1 MQKNYGSV
9 KVNECN
15 HLLGTSLKL
24 DIAVDCAKRSI
35 CSYISAIKYMF
46 GKESVPIYKEEILTV
61 KSAEAVITTAF
72 PEFRGARVE
81 LLDEGWD
88 FKVFEVDGR
97 WLFRFPKREASVAKL
112 NTECKLLPGLGE
124 WVSLPVPNYEYFC
137 ESPESSSRPFAGYRK
152 LPGIAGDTSK
162 MVDRN
167 GVARQLGV
175 FLARLHT
182 YPVDKAREAGVQE
195 KRDLVAHLRDRSRE
209 QLRKLDGLNVDPGL
223 LRRYL
228 ENDTPVSFE
237 GAASLVHNDLW
248 AEHILVDS
256 RSDRVSGIIDWSD
269 IVIGDPA
276 IDFACLYAWYG
287 ESWLENVLVHYTG
300 KLDAEVISRSRYLA
314 ACLAIHNITLG
325 RDMGRI
331 QWVEAGYAALQ
342 LVLAN

>member
-1 MQKNYGSV
+1 M

-15 HLLGTSLKL
+15 HLPGTSLEL
-24 DIAVDCAKRSI
+24 DIEVDCAKRSI
-35 CSYISAIKYMF
+35 CSYISAVKYMF
-46 GKESVPIYKEEILTV
+46 GKESVPIYREEILTA
-61 KSAEAVITTAF
+61 KSAKAVITTAF

-88 FKVFEVDGR
+88 FRIFEVDGR

-112 NTECKLLPGLGE
+112 NTEYKLLSGLGE
-124 WVSLPVPNYEYFC
+124 WVSLPIPNYEYFC
-137 ESPESSSRPFAGYRK
+137 ESPENSSRPFAGYRK

-175 FLARLHT
+175 FLSRLHT

-209 QLRKLDGLNVDPGL
+209 QLRKLDDLNVNTGL

-228 ENDTPVSFE
+228 ENDTPASLE
-237 GAASLVHNDLW
+237 GTASLVHNDLW
-248 AEHILVDS
+248 AEHILVGS
-256 RSDRVSGIIDWSD
+256 RSDGVSGIIDWGD
-269 IVIGDPA
+269 TVIGDPA

-287 ESWLENVLVHYTG
+287 ESLLENVLVHYTG

-325 RDMGRI
+325 RDMDRI
-331 QWVEAGYAALQ
+331 QWVKAGYTALQ
-342 LVLAN
+342 LVLAT

>member
-1 MQKNYGSV
+1 M
-9 KVNECN
+9 
-15 HLLGTSLKL
+15 L
-24 DIAVDCAKRSI
+24 AAKEGI
-35 CSYISAIKYMF
+35 L
-46 GKESVPIYKEEILTV
+46 IYREEILTA
-61 KSAEAVITTAF
+61 KSAKAVITTAF
-72 PEFRGARVE
+72 PEFRGAHVE

-88 FKVFEVDGR
+88 FQVFEADGR
-97 WLFRFPKREASVAKL
+97 WLFRFPKREASIVKL
-112 NTECKLLPGLGE
+112 NTEYKLLLGLGE

-152 LPGIAGDTSK
+152 LPGIDGDTSK
-162 MVDRN
+162 MVDQH

-195 KRDLVAHLRDRSRE
+195 KRDLVVYLRDRARE
-209 QLRKLDGLNVDPGL
+209 QLRKLDGLNVSLGL
-223 LRRYL
+223 LHSYL

-256 RSDRVSGIIDWSD
+256 RLGRVSGIIDWGD
-269 IVIGDPA
+269 TVIGDPA

-287 ESWLENVLVHYTG
+287 ESWLENVLGHYTG

-314 ACLAIHNITLG
+314 TCMAIHNITLG
-325 RDMGRI
+325 RDMDRI
-331 QWVEAGYAALQ
+331 QWVEAGYEALQ
-342 LVLAN
+342 LVLAI